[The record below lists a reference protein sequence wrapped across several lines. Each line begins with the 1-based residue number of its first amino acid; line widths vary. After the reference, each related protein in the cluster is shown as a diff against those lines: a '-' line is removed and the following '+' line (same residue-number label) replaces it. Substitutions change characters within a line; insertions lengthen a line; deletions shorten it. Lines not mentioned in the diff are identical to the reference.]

1 MLPQGFHWPR
11 NPLSDEASQ
20 ARDSILVDLHME
32 KPDFYDHY
40 GDDLEADLDEYL
52 LCQAKNCNL
61 SPAEYELYTHRQMI
75 GPRFAPQGITYMPYS
90 QDIWA
95 TDLNE
100 ARAYGYP
107 C

>member
-20 ARDSILVDLHME
+20 ARKSIIA
-32 KPDFYDHY
+32 
-40 GDDLEADLDEYL
+40 DLEWERRGSEDNEFELLADLDEYL
-52 LCQAKNCNL
+52 LCLAEHCAL
-61 SPAEYELYTHRQMI
+61 GPAEYELYTHRQMI

-90 QDIWA
+90 EDIWA
-95 TDLNE
+95 TNLNE